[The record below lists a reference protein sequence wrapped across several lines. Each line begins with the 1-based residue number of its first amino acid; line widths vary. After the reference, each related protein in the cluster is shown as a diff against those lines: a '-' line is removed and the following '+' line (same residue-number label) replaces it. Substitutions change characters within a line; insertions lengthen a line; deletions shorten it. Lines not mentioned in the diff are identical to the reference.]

1 MPAAKQI
8 PAAVSD
14 LMLDDIM
21 TGTMVVYTSMTTNP
35 ANAAAITGVL
45 LTRSGMT
52 GSDFTK
58 VSATAIGSAGSVEV
72 EAAASPITAAASGT
86 ATCIIVKTGTT
97 ATDGVIKAIDT
108 GSTVLT
114 SGQGYTPSAFTITI
128 PAAA

>member
-1 MPAAKQI
+1 MAATKQI

-14 LMLDDIM
+14 LVLNDIA
-21 TGTMVVYTSMTTNP
+21 TGTMVLYTSMTTNP

-45 LTRSGMT
+45 LTRSGLT
-52 GSDFTK
+52 GTDYTK
-58 VSATAIGSAGSVEV
+58 VSASAIGSAASVEV
-72 EAAASPITAAASGT
+72 EAAGAPINAAASGT

-97 ATDGVIKAIDT
+97 ATDGVIKAITT

-114 SGQGYTPSAFTITI
+114 SGQGYTPSAFTITL